1 MRASRARA
9 HQAEEE
15 AKKRADATE
24 RQQRRAFRQAVDEIA
39 TALGEVEPKSK
50 ATIERSVAYLGI
62 EVAQALRQ
70 EVEQIEASGGMMTA
84 DGSRR
89 RTPGGVYLLLL
100 KQRLNEA
107 GKKAELKQIL
117 TG

>member
-1 MRASRARA
+1 MRASRARGR
-9 HQAEEE
+9 QASEEV
-15 AKKRADATE
+15 KKRAAADE
-24 RQQRRAFRQAVDEIA
+24 RQQRRAFRQAVDEISA
-39 TALGEVEPKSK
+39 ALGEAEPRAK
-50 ATIERSVAYLGI
+50 ATIERSIVALG
-62 EVAQALRQ
+62 VDTARALYH
-70 EVEQIEASGGMMTA
+70 EVEQSETNGGMMTA

-107 GKKAELKQIL
+107 GRKDELKKIL